1 MLIYKYYDKFDKGI
15 FVGVGG
21 SFDVLSGTKK
31 RAPKIFIKLKLEWL
45 YRITTEPK
53 RLKRF
58 YKSNVKYLK
67 KINELKKENRE

>member
-1 MLIYKYYDKFDKGI
+1 M
-15 FVGVGG
+15 GVGG
-21 SFDVLSGTKK
+21 SFDVLSGFKK

-58 YKSNVKYLK
+58 FKSNVKYLFIIRK
-67 KINELKKENRE
+67 EKKEKK

>member
-1 MLIYKYYDKFDKGI
+1 MQETLIYKHFNEFDKGI

-21 SFDVLSGTKK
+21 SFDVISESKK

-58 YKSNVKYLK
+58 YDSNLKYLI
-67 KINELKKENRE
+67 KIKNEKI